1 MFSFKKMTV
10 ALVSA
15 FILAGVSTNAMAQD
29 VKKVDG
35 TKTLAFSEATDKSEI
50 KFVSEAPQEKIV
62 GTASKIKGKVA
73 INFDDLKDTKG
84 KIQFPVATMKTGN
97 DTRDDHLR
105 SADWLNAEAN
115 PNITFEI
122 KSLKGVELK
131 SDDDKKAVFT
141 GTALG
146 AVTVN
151 GKAAT
156 SQAKVRVSVLKGKGK
171 VKVEFNE
178 LNVTLSEHDVA
189 GTKGTV
195 GAKVGKTIA
204 VSGTLYGKVD

>member
-156 SQAKVRVSVLKGKGK
+156 SQAKVRVSVLKGKGP
-171 VKVEFNE
+171 
-178 LNVTLSEHDVA
+178 
-189 GTKGTV
+189 GQGP
-195 GAKVGKTIA
+195 
-204 VSGTLYGKVD
+204 